1 MSLTRKLLAAALAA
15 ALSLPGAASA
25 QADPDHAVAGG
36 GTLPA
41 GWRARTERNAPL
53 ANVKFAAMGTGYH
66 VTLGPATIF
75 WRDADTIS
83 GNYHLVATFA
93 QTKAPQHP
101 EAYGL
106 ILGGRSLADST
117 QSYTYFIIRTM
128 PDKAEFSI
136 RRRAGYATR
145 PTAVVDWTANAA
157 VKGADAEGK
166 ATNELSIL
174 VSGGTVTFLVNG
186 TAVHTAKATDVDV
199 SGIVGYRVNH
209 NLDLHL
215 GPLGIHKQ

>member
-1 MSLTRKLLAAALAA
+1 
-15 ALSLPGAASA
+15 
-25 QADPDHAVAGG
+25 
-36 GTLPA
+36 
-41 GWRARTERNAPL
+41 
-53 ANVKFAAMGTGYH
+53 
-66 VTLGPATIF
+66 
-75 WRDADTIS
+75 
-83 GNYHLVATFA
+83 
-93 QTKAPQHP
+93 
-101 EAYGL
+101 
-106 ILGGRSLADST
+106 
-117 QSYTYFIIRTM
+117 M